1 MKKAYRNIEDVWK
14 SPWAQLS
21 ARSGQEAPVTDRIL
35 RSTRL
40 EDSIYADLRE
50 DDTTIEEVEAD
61 ARKKLSTFPAL
72 SRDIFQ
78 AFYSLML
85 RRNEE
90 AKLSETAKK
99 LNSRILD
106 RVMEGEDYPT
116 IKNICEGRELPAY
129 EAAAEFVSRTAEE
142 LDELLK
148 EFGGEDGALKT
159 LEKLQNAE
167 TAAEEELAG
176 LLERLRSVTERSET
190 LEQAAVNAANQAESK
205 RRQVEAV
212 SKMVDANTAQNKE
225 SIDAILSRSAK
236 AAKEKAEQVQ
246 SIIGAW
252 SDAPGNMERSPV
264 NTALLKKVQDNPKLR
279 EIARYL
285 GRFREM
291 FAQSRKNGYAYGRG
305 EKYSLELGNDL
316 SRALTSELAML
327 ASPATM
333 PLFLRKYQRKQIKQ
347 YQRREPIYKGMG
359 DIICCLDE
367 SGSTEGDAAAWGKA
381 VALTLLDIAAE
392 NSRSFA
398 LIHFSSPGSSKTDVF
413 RPGQY
418 SVDDKMAAAEC
429 FLDGGTD
436 FVTPLTEAIKL
447 MENEGFENAD
457 IIFITDGY
465 CELPEPFVESL
476 SEKKA
481 ELSFQI
487 TGILLDTDIRAA
499 DFSLKPFCNTIYR
512 TSEMLRADIVQK
524 LISERMQ

>member
-1 MKKAYRNIEDVWK
+1 M
-14 SPWAQLS
+14 
-21 ARSGQEAPVTDRIL
+21 TDRVL
-35 RSTRL
+35 CSTRL
-40 EDSIYADLRE
+40 EDTIYAELRE
-50 DDTTIEEVEAD
+50 DDAAMEKVEAE
-61 ARKKLSTFPAL
+61 AREKLPTFPAL

-90 AKLSETAKK
+90 TKLSETAKK
-99 LNSRILD
+99 LNSKILD
-106 RVMEGEDYPT
+106 HVMEGEDYPT
-116 IKNICEGRELPAY
+116 LKDICEGRELPAY
-129 EAAAEFVSRTAEE
+129 EAACEFVKRTAEE
-142 LDELLK
+142 LDDLLK
-148 EFGGEDGALKT
+148 NFGGEKGALKT

-167 TAAEEELAG
+167 TAAEEKLAELLDLICSTA
-176 LLERLRSVTERSET
+176 ERNET

-212 SKMVDANTAQNKE
+212 SKMVDANAAQNKE
-225 SIDAILSRSAK
+225 PIDAILSRSAR
-236 AAKEKAEQVQ
+236 AAAEKAEQVQ

-252 SDAPGNMERSPV
+252 SDDPGNMERSPV
-264 NTALLKKVQDNPKLR
+264 NKDILEKVQANPELR
-279 EIARYL
+279 EISRYL

-305 EKYSLELGNDL
+305 EKYALELGNDL

-381 VALTLLDIAAE
+381 IALTLLDIAAE
-392 NSRSFA
+392 SSRSFA
-398 LIHFSSPGSSKTDVF
+398 LIHFSGPGSSKVDVF

-429 FLDGGTD
+429 FLGGGTD

-457 IIFITDGY
+457 IVFITDGD
-465 CELPEPFVESL
+465 CELPEAFAVSIEQ
-476 SEKKA
+476 KKA
-481 ELSFQI
+481 ELAFQI
-487 TGILLDTDIRAA
+487 TGILLDTVLGAG

-512 TSEMLRADIVQK
+512 TSEMLREDIVQK
-524 LISERMQ
+524 LITERAQ